1 MKMRIP
7 KFLVLV
13 GLLFLRTYVCQSA
26 ELRSVNG
33 KDVDLQPLIDWAA
46 DKKGERPLK
55 HWKLVQ
61 ILENK
66 GQTAYQ
72 IVLADIE
79 GTQTQIALKNCPAGI
94 LQLLTQK
101 QTLEAQ
107 LASVKQDHQ
116 AAAQQVANTHKRKD
130 VKQAKQTEASDS
142 EMEKNI
148 KNELTDLDQKIKQQ
162 KGVYAMNTGATFNGA
177 PVWDTGL
184 KSH

>member
-1 MKMRIP
+1 MNSRAI
-7 KFLVLV
+7 LLL
-13 GLLFLRTYVCQSA
+13 GALFLFATSLGTSA

-33 KDVDLQPLIDWAA
+33 KEVDLQPLIDWAGN
-46 DKKGERPLK
+46 KKGERPLK

-61 ILENK
+61 VLENK
-66 GQTAYQ
+66 GQTGYQ

-79 GTQTQIALKNCPAGI
+79 GTETQIALKNCPSGI

-101 QTLEAQ
+101 QALKAQ
-107 LASVKQDHQ
+107 LASLKQDHQ
-116 AAAQQVANTHKRKD
+116 AAAQQVANSHKRKD

-148 KNELTDLDQKIKQQ
+148 KKELSDLEQKIKQE
-162 KGVYAMNTGATFNGA
+162 KAVYAMNTGATFGGL

-184 KSH
+184 ASH